1 MAPLRILQ
9 VSDLTRFLVSFR
21 DDELEDNGLNVSL
34 VKCRQHHV
42 EAAPIS
48 SFPQKQAHFRDART
62 SL

>member
-1 MAPLRILQ
+1 M
-9 VSDLTRFLVSFR
+9 SDLTRFLVSFR
-21 DDELEDNGLNVSL
+21 DDELEDNGLNASL